1 MKNILKITDSFEE
14 IGTRTID
21 ERNRLTVG
29 EILKDC
35 KRIRLY
41 RNDSGE
47 ILLQPIAEIPASELW
62 LFQNPEAINDVR
74 EGLRD
79 ASQGKVSRLDP
90 EELKIAI
97 TPHPLLLEKQ
107 GDSAPIFSALRKT
120 LNCKTT

>member
-1 MKNILKITDSFEE
+1 MNNILKVDDLFRE

-29 EILKDC
+29 EILKGC

-47 ILLQPIAEIPASELW
+47 VLLQPIAEIPVSELW
-62 LFQNPEAINDVR
+62 LFRNPEAVNEVR

-79 ASQGKVSRLDP
+79 AAQGKVSRLDR
-90 EELKIAI
+90 EELK
-97 TPHPLLLEKQ
+97 E
-107 GDSAPIFSALRKT
+107 S
-120 LNCKTT
+120 

>member
-1 MKNILKITDSFEE
+1 MKNILKINDSFKE
-14 IGTRTID
+14 IGTRTVD
-21 ERNRLTVG
+21 ERNRLTLG
-29 EILKDC
+29 EILKGA

-79 ASQGKVSRLDP
+79 ASQGKVSPLDP
-90 EELKIAI
+90 EELK
-97 TPHPLLLEKQ
+97 E
-107 GDSAPIFSALRKT
+107 S
-120 LNCKTT
+120 

>member
-1 MKNILKITDSFEE
+1 MKNILKVNDSFME

-29 EILKDC
+29 EILKGC

-47 ILLQPIAEIPASELW
+47 VLLQPIAEIPASELW
-62 LFQNPEAINDVR
+62 LFRNPEAINEIR
-74 EGLRD
+74 EGLGD

-90 EELKIAI
+90 EELK
-97 TPHPLLLEKQ
+97 E
-107 GDSAPIFSALRKT
+107 S
-120 LNCKTT
+120 